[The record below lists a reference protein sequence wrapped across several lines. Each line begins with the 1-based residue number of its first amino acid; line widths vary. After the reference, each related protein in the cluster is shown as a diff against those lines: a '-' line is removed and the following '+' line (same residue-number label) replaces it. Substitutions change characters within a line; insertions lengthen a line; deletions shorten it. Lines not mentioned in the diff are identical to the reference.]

1 MLLIPAIDLKDGHCV
16 RLKQGDM
23 DQATVFSDDPADMAR
38 HWLLQGARRLH
49 LVDLNGAFAGKPR
62 NEQAVKGI
70 IKAVRDF
77 AAETDTEE
85 IPIQLGGGIRD
96 LDTIERFLDGGLSY
110 IIIGTAA
117 VKNPGFLH
125 DACSAFP
132 GQIIVGLDARDG
144 KVATDGWSKL
154 SGHEVIDLA
163 RKFEDYGCNAVIY
176 TDIGRDGMM
185 GGVNIDATVRL
196 AQSMTI
202 PVIAS
207 GGLHDIRDVEA
218 LCAVQDEGIEGVIC
232 GRSIY
237 EGTLDLRAAQSRAD
251 ELSGYA
257 EEPETDNL

>member
-23 DQATVFSDDPADMAR
+23 DQVTVFSENPAEMAR
-38 HWLLQGARRLH
+38 HWLERGARRLH
-49 LVDLNGAFAGKPR
+49 LVDLNGAFAGKPK
-62 NEQAVKGI
+62 NESAVKAI
-70 IKAVRDF
+70 LATVRDF
-77 AAETDTEE
+77 ALENDIEE
-85 IPIQLGGGIRD
+85 IPVQLGGGIRD
-96 LDTIERFLDGGLSY
+96 LDTIERYLDGGLSY

-117 VKNPGFLH
+117 VKSPGFLH

-132 GQIIVGLDARDG
+132 GQVIVGLDAKDG

-163 RKFEDYGCNAVIY
+163 KKFEDYGCEAIVY

-185 GGVNIDATVRL
+185 TGVNIEATVKL

-207 GGLHDIRDVEA
+207 GGVHTIKDVEA

-237 EGTLDLRAAQSRAD
+237 EGTLDLESAQTRAD
-251 ELSGYA
+251 ELSGDLDD
-257 EEPETDNL
+257 EE

>member
-1 MLLIPAIDLKDGHCV
+1 MLLIPAIDIKDGHCV

-23 DQATVFSDDPADMAR
+23 DQATVFSEEPADMAR

-49 LVDLNGAFAGKPR
+49 LVDLNGAFAGKPK
-62 NEQAVKGI
+62 NESAVKSI
-70 IKAVRDF
+70 IQVVRKF
-77 AAETDTEE
+77 ALENDTDE
-85 IPIQLGGGIRD
+85 IPIQLGGGVRD
-96 LDTIERFLDGGLSY
+96 LDTIERYLDNGVSY

-163 RKFEDYGCNAVIY
+163 KKFEDYGCEAIVY

-185 GGVNIDATVRL
+185 GGVNIAATVKL

-207 GGLHDIRDVEA
+207 GGVHNIKDVEA

-237 EGTLDLRAAQSRAD
+237 EGTLDLRAAQARAD
-251 ELSGYA
+251 ALSAQDEFVKDGEA
-257 EEPETDNL
+257 